1 MALASSIP
9 GLFHAQAEQAPLA
22 RQSPQA
28 KGSSYKQLEVKPDYT
43 ELVRTKVMV
52 IASILRKKF
61 CYELFLK
68 LDIESILDMKHE
80 ACLLIFL

>member
-1 MALASSIP
+1 MVLASSIP
-9 GLFHAQAEQAPLA
+9 GLLHAQAEQGPSA

-28 KGSSYKQLEVKPDYT
+28 TGSGYKLEIKPNYT
-43 ELVRTKVMV
+43 ELVRTEVMV
-52 IASILRKKF
+52 TASILRKKF

-68 LDIESILDMKHE
+68 LDVKSILDMKQE